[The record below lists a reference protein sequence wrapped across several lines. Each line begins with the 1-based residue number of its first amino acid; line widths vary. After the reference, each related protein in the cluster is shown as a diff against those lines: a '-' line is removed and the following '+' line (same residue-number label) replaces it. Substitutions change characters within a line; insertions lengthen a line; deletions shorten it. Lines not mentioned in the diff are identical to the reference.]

1 VSAVTRPPQR
11 DAPKPLRGEDGL
23 HADIRRALAASADA
37 RGVFGATWEYFDEI
51 GSTNDAALRAAERGV
66 AEGHV
71 FIAGAQTAGRGRLG
85 RTWHSPPEAG
95 LYVSTIVRRSA
106 LAPWITLAGGVAVAQ
121 GIRAA
126 TGLPVQLKWP
136 NDVVAVTGSAFQF
149 RRKLAGILAE
159 ASSGAESIQY
169 IVLGFG
175 INLRQTALPPE
186 LLGRAGSLE
195 GELGRLVDGGVVLA
209 AVLAALHRVTEDVIA
224 SGPAALLAE
233 WRQLSPSAEGARVEW
248 DGSGVTRTGVSAG
261 IDVDGALRVVTAE
274 GLERIVSGEVRWT

>member
-1 VSAVTRPPQR
+1 MRPAQPQVST
-11 DAPKPLRGEDGL
+11 PLRGDGGL
-23 HADIRRALAASADA
+23 EADITRALAATANT

-95 LYVSTIVRRSA
+95 LYVSTIIRRSA

-121 GIRAA
+121 GIRES

-136 NDVVAVTGSAFQF
+136 NDVVAVTGTAFQS

-159 ASSGAESIQY
+159 ASSGADAIQY

-175 INLRQTALPPE
+175 INLRQSALPPE
-186 LLGRAGSLE
+186 LEGRAGSLE
-195 GELGRLVDGGVVLA
+195 GELGRPVDGGVVLA
-209 AVLAALHRVTEDVIA
+209 AALAALHRVTEKVTA

-233 WRQLSPSAEGARVEW
+233 WRRLSPSAEGGRVEW
-248 DGSGVTRTGVSAG
+248 DASSGTRTGVTAG
-261 IDVDGALRVVTAE
+261 IDADGALRVMTPE
-274 GLERIVSGEVRWT
+274 GLERIVSGEVRWK

>member
-1 VSAVTRPPQR
+1 MRPAQPQVSTA
-11 DAPKPLRGEDGL
+11 LRGDGGL
-23 HADIRRALAASADA
+23 EADITRALAATANT

-95 LYVSTIVRRSA
+95 LYVSTIIRRSA

-121 GIRAA
+121 GIRES

-136 NDVVAVTGSAFQF
+136 NDVVAVTGTAFQS

-159 ASSGAESIQY
+159 ASSGADAIQY

-175 INLRQTALPPE
+175 INLRQSALPPE
-186 LLGRAGSLE
+186 LEGRAGSLE
-195 GELGRLVDGGVVLA
+195 GELGRPVDGGVVLA
-209 AVLAALHRVTEDVIA
+209 AALAALHRVTEQVTA

-233 WRQLSPSAEGARVEW
+233 WRRLSPSAEGGRVEW
-248 DGSGVTRTGVSAG
+248 DASSGTRTGVTAG
-261 IDVDGALRVVTAE
+261 IDADGALRVMTPE
-274 GLERIVSGEVRWT
+274 GLERIVSGEVRWK